1 MFTDPLTQVAFS
13 VFENPGVYALLV
25 GSGLSRQ
32 AEIPTGWEITLDLI
46 RRIAKSQDVEEQAD
60 WASWY
65 RNTTG
70 EDPDY
75 SKLVSE
81 VGSSPEERRSILH
94 RYIEPS
100 DEDREDSHKLP
111 TAAHFAIADL
121 VQAGYIRVII
131 STNFDRLL
139 ENALRERG
147 VEPTVVAS
155 LDALKGAEP
164 LTHTKCYLLKL
175 HGDYKDAR
183 ILNTESELAAYPP
196 EYDALLDRIFD
207 EHGLIVCGWSGEWD
221 DALRSAVQRIRSR
234 RYSAYWAARGEP
246 SDRAKDLI
254 AHRGARLVQMDD
266 ADSLFSSI
274 RDHVE
279 TLAQTSRRNPQSLE
293 LLVNNTKRFLSKPE
307 HRIQLDELVTSEAQ
321 SLLKSLDAD
330 SFDAQTPWNVSN
342 FRQRVEAYDAA
353 TEPAARMFGVLG
365 RWGTGEEF
373 TNIVDVVRSIVDHAD
388 KEGSGNTRWL
398 NLRSYPAVLLVT
410 AYGVGLVRAE
420 RWDVVH
426 RLLSEPTDFVEN
438 GGPSR
443 IVDKLFLW
451 AWSGSQSDQW
461 RSMEG
466 LDRHKTALSQHLFLR
481 FDSLAPSFVGI
492 VPSFEQLYET
502 WEVLGSLVHGE
513 RHDLKDFQA
522 AFSQDSP
529 GHGSLFMPVGRSGWN
544 TGVRERILERI
555 QNEPMKKRL
564 LDADFGRRQEELFRA
579 IIDNFRRVAFR
590 IEWGF

>member
-32 AEIPTGWEITLDLI
+32 AEIPTGWEITVDLV

-65 RNTTG
+65 RNATG

-81 VGSSPEERRSILH
+81 VGSSAEERRSILQ

-100 DEDREDSHKLP
+100 DQDREEGHKLP
-111 TAAHFAIADL
+111 TAAHLAIADL
-121 VQAGYIRVII
+121 VQAGYIRVIV

-155 LDALKGAEP
+155 VDALKGAEP

-183 ILNTESELAAYPP
+183 ILNTEAELAAYPS

-221 DALRSAVQRIRSR
+221 DALRSAILRIRSR
-234 RYSAYWAARGEP
+234 RYSAYWAVRGEP
-246 SDRAKDLI
+246 TDRAKELI
-254 AHRGARLVQMDD
+254 AHRGARFVQMDD
-266 ADSLFSSI
+266 ADRFFSSI

-279 TLAQTSRRNPQSLE
+279 TLAQTSRGNPQSIE
-293 LLVNNTKRFLSKPE
+293 LLVSSTKRFLSKPE
-307 HRIQLDELVTSEAQ
+307 HRIQLDELMTSEAQ
-321 SLLKSLDAD
+321 SLLESLDAG
-330 SFDAQTPWNVSN
+330 SFNSQSPWNASD
-342 FRQRVEAYDAA
+342 FRQRVKKYDAA
-353 TEPAARMFGVLG
+353 TEPAARMIGVLG
-365 RWGTGEEF
+365 RWGTGNEL
-373 TNIVDVVRSIVDHAD
+373 TNVFDVVRSILYSAE
-388 KEGSGNTRWL
+388 KEKSGSTRWL

-410 AYGVGLVRAE
+410 AYGIGLVRAE
-420 RWDVVH
+420 RWNMLH
-426 RLLSEPTDFVEN
+426 RLLSEPTEFVD
-438 GGPSR
+438 GVGPSR

-451 AWSGSQSDQW
+451 SWSGAENDQW
-461 RSMEG
+461 QNIEG
-466 LDRHKTALSQHLFLR
+466 LERRTTALSDYLCNL
-481 FDSLAPSFVGI
+481 LGGWATSFVGI
-492 VPSFEQLYET
+492 VPNFEQLYET
-502 WEVLGSLVHGE
+502 WEILGSLAHGE
-513 RHDLKDFQA
+513 RNNLEDFRS
-522 AFSQDSP
+522 AFSQDN
-529 GHGSLFMPVGRSGWN
+529 HGQSFLFMPVGRSGWN
-544 TGVRERILERI
+544 ERVRERILERI
-555 QNEPMKKRL
+555 RREPVKQRL
-564 LDADFGRRQEELFRA
+564 LEAGFGKGQPEILDAIVA
-579 IIDNFRRVAFR
+579 NFQRVANR
-590 IEWGF
+590 IRWT